1 MDSFCPKTNQISS
14 VAINFGWPSMGMM
27 SYSFMFFCEEMR
39 CRSMHVNHRECL
51 LLLIPAARILLH
63 WFLRG
68 GAL

>member
-1 MDSFCPKTNQISS
+1 
-14 VAINFGWPSMGMM
+14 
-27 SYSFMFFCEEMR
+27 
-39 CRSMHVNHRECL
+39 MHVNHRECL